1 MLLDQ
6 ILVAEDDDA
15 DAALIGSALSNLER
29 PLDIARVDCG
39 AAAIE
44 RVMGRKGWQKKP
56 GPLPRLLLLDL
67 KMPGLGGLEVLG
79 MLRSNRRCR
88 HLPVVVFT
96 SSALPQD
103 IQRSYEAG
111 ANAYVV
117 KPLEPVAFREAV
129 EVLARFWCGF
139 NRMA

>member
-1 MLLDQ
+1 MPVDR

-15 DAALIGSALSNLER
+15 DAALIGSALSHLHE
-29 PLDIARVDCG
+29 PLH
-39 AAAIE
+39 IE
-44 RVMGRKGWQKKP
+44 RVESGVEAVERVIGRRGLQRRT

-79 MLRSNRRCR
+79 VLRSNRRCR
-88 HLPVVVFT
+88 HLPMVVFT
-96 SSALPQD
+96 SSTLPQD

-117 KPLEPVAFREAV
+117 KPLEPVAFRDAV
-129 EVLARFWCGF
+129 EALARFWCGF
-139 NRMA
+139 NQMA